1 MRHLKNIL
9 YVVLIVISVVLI
21 VISVIFAGASL
32 GYLSSHD
39 DVPQSEEPMIETTPL
54 KIDLPEKEKPCNLT
68 VYDANDEVLF
78 SCTGDATVGAKKE
91 DGTIDIF
98 IKTQNTGNR

>member
-9 YVVLIVISVVLI
+9 YVVLVIVF
-21 VISVIFAGASL
+21 VIFAGVSL
-32 GYLSSHD
+32 GYLSSHY
-39 DVPQSEEPMIETTPL
+39 DVTQSEEPAIETTPL

-68 VYDANDEVLF
+68 VYDANGEVLF
-78 SCTGDATVGAKKE
+78 SCTGDATVGAKKK